1 MLPSPRFCGKSKA
14 ILCFFGFPLL
24 KFSEYKA
31 FQSDFKK
38 VNLSLFAR
46 GSIMYEFKLTRYLM
60 YTYKPLFS
68 GLTKLRTINRT
79 GNNTFQR
86 DDFSGVCFPWLQF
99 T

>member
-46 GSIMYEFKLTRYLM
+46 GSIMYEFKLTRFSLFNVYL
-60 YTYKPLFS
+60 K
-68 GLTKLRTINRT
+68 
-79 GNNTFQR
+79 TFIFR
-86 DDFSGVCFPWLQF
+86 FNKVKNY
-99 T
+99 